1 MRSHLFMFLKN
12 SKVNGKPLLEM
23 TRNVQNSHCGLQ
35 QSIENSE
42 HCLFALLPLFLLA
55 THSPTADSDPGP
67 GESPCLR
74 RLAHLSGL
82 TLCGPTVGPSSS
94 KPGPFL
100 LQGLGL
106 RCDFRGPVLPLK
118 TKFYFMTA
126 SV

>member
-1 MRSHLFMFLKN
+1 MFLKN

-82 TLCGPTVGPSSS
+82 TLVWPHSGLLFQQARPFPA
-94 KPGPFL
+94 PGPRAAL
-100 LQGLGL
+100 
-106 RCDFRGPVLPLK
+106 
-118 TKFYFMTA
+118 
-126 SV
+126 